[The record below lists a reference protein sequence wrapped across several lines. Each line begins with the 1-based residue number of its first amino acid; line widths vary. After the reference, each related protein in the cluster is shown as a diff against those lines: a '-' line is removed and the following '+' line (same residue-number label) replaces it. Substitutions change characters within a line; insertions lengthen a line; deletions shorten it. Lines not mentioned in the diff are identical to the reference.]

1 MRAGAGA
8 GRRAFTTAFS
18 TSSLRSRNSHAS
30 VAVSHASASA
40 PSAVRSRANACDQGE
55 HTAAQHRRALTHL
68 VDRLR
73 LKRVKAQRALR
84 QLLLRQRRGC
94 NVARDGGRERRA
106 PASAFARQRRRR
118 PHLARRHAAAVR
130 RRPSAACPSAAR
142 KSEHSAA
149 RRAALTC
156 QRRRCRSAKYGKRA
170 VQWALYR
177 ATG

>member
-68 VDRLR
+68 V
-73 LKRVKAQRALR
+73 RA
-84 QLLLRQRRGC
+84 
-94 NVARDGGRERRA
+94 
-106 PASAFARQRRRR
+106 
-118 PHLARRHAAAVR
+118 H
-130 RRPSAACPSAAR
+130 AR
-142 KSEHSAA
+142 KRFKTYMVRNHLRGEH
-149 RRAALTC
+149 
-156 QRRRCRSAKYGKRA
+156 RC
-170 VQWALYR
+170 QWAGLDVRLLPSQYDAETSVPGALHER
-177 ATG
+177 LQMDGMLRYV